1 MNRKI
6 HLYYITPFGVI
17 SFTEK
22 YVFINGRKT
31 KDSYKLRVLLKKLV
45 PDKFTNENFFL
56 FGVWRYI
63 DLKWTLY
70 RVLRTYDL
78 DLSVQVTCV
87 SDSFCHKASD
97 IFSGQYCTLPKY
109 DLETLP
115 F

>member
-1 MNRKI
+1 MKRKI
-6 HLYYITPFGVI
+6 HLYYITPYGVI

-22 YVFINGRKT
+22 YVFINGKLT
-31 KDSYKLRVLLKKLV
+31 KDRSKLESLLKHLV
-45 PDKFTNENFFL
+45 PGLFNNRNFFL

-70 RVLRTYDL
+70 RVLRCCELDL
-78 DLSVQVTCV
+78 DVLCI

-109 DLETLP
+109 VLEDIDFP